1 MATVLYITA
10 HPRDDERSYSMTV
23 GKEFLQVYRSTHP
36 QDEVVHLDLFKLDL
50 PQHDGDVLDARDKL
64 RQGVSFDQL
73 TPAEQSKLGRIFQ
86 VLEQFIAADKYIFVS
101 PIWNFSYPT
110 VMKNY
115 LDAIVLPG
123 KTVRYNT
130 DGSRTGLLGDK
141 KAVHIQASG
150 SIMSPGSGGTY
161 EDCEMGHRHIKA
173 ILNFLGVTDFQ
184 GIFVEGMQE
193 FANRAK
199 EFKEKALREAR
210 QVAEIF

>member
-23 GKEFLQVYRSTHP
+23 GKEFLQVYRSTNP
-36 QDEVVHLDLFKLDL
+36 QDEIVHLDLFKMDL
-50 PQHDGDVLDARDKL
+50 PQHDGDILDARDKL

-73 TPAEQSKLGRIFQ
+73 TPAEQSKFGRILQ
-86 VLEQFIAADKYIFVS
+86 VIEQVVAADKYILVS
-101 PIWNFSYPT
+101 PIWNFSYPS
-110 VMKNY
+110 VMKNF

-123 KTVRYNT
+123 MTVKYNS
-130 DGSRTGLLGDK
+130 DGTRTVALSGK

-150 SIMSPGSGGTY
+150 SILSPGSGGAY
-161 EDCEMGHRHIKA
+161 ADDEMGHRHIKA
-173 ILNFLGVTDFQ
+173 ILNFLGLTDFQ

-193 FANRAK
+193 FADRAE

-210 QVAEIF
+210 QVAENF